1 LLLDP
6 DLNSEQKEAYINI
19 VNQSGQRMLNTVN
32 DIVEISKIEAGL
44 VHISYKEIDLNE
56 TVIEL
61 VRFFQPEAEKKG
73 LKLSIEILLPEAK
86 KHLLSDQS
94 KLDSI
99 MTNLI
104 KNAIKYTDT
113 GTIKVGCTIVETHC
127 HASLQLYVKDT
138 GIGIPKDRQEAVFNR
153 FEQADIADTRAF
165 QGSGLGLA
173 ISKSYVEMLGGSIW
187 VESVEGSG
195 STFYFT
201 LPAKSDSAETQIAD
215 KKISSQNEKTK
226 PKVKGLKILIVE
238 DDETSSQLISIH
250 VRKFGNEIINV
261 LNGREAVKTCRDN
274 PDIDLIL
281 MDIQMPEMNGYE
293 ATRQIRQFNTK
304 VIIIALTAFALTG
317 DKEKAMEAGCS
328 DYISKPVK
336 IAELQELI
344 QKNFRQRGLHNV

>member
-1 LLLDP
+1 
-6 DLNSEQKEAYINI
+6 
-19 VNQSGQRMLNTVN
+19 
-32 DIVEISKIEAGL
+32 
-44 VHISYKEIDLNE
+44 
-56 TVIEL
+56 
-61 VRFFQPEAEKKG
+61 
-73 LKLSIEILLPEAK
+73 
-86 KHLLSDQS
+86 
-94 KLDSI
+94 
-99 MTNLI
+99 
-104 KNAIKYTDT
+104 
-113 GTIKVGCTIVETHC
+113 
-127 HASLQLYVKDT
+127 
-138 GIGIPKDRQEAVFNR
+138 
-153 FEQADIADTRAF
+153 
-165 QGSGLGLA
+165 
-173 ISKSYVEMLGGSIW
+173 MLGGSIW

-201 LPAKSDSAETQIAD
+201 LPAKSDSAETQIDD